1 MQGLSELIGTAIDS
15 LRDTASKVSQELGSS
30 ATQNGLGDTLMSVKD
45 RVLTKVETK
54 FEEQKAG
61 LKSAL
66 KHPDLIK
73 SLLGSESC
81 RLAIK
86 AIGMTFTRI
95 TPNAVLKKA
104 SPEDADIW
112 KQKISSMQL
121 MNDNGMIKN
130 AINSVVKGT
139 FKDSFRVSTEN
150 LSKIKDELT
159 TIQDKLSNP
168 DIGTDEKKQLESES
182 RLLKNLSGKFESR
195 INQKELLRQ
204 GLSGDGM
211 ALTDSLLNMLDNQN
225 TQSAVSVV
233 GTIYQGLQDES
244 TGLKSSL
251 QGILDDKDNP
261 LRRIV
266 AEKVGEKALSGLTLL
281 VSDEGL
287 AIANELVGLGKKDLF
302 MSFLQDPMQMMMDN
316 SEMLMTAGSHLF
328 DHMVDLV
335 NKDSNIPLL
344 TTLSNQKI
352 GAPEIATLREV
363 LPMVKDAAL
372 EHQHGIK
379 PTPGY
384 PSKTAL
390 LTAKVAQLVDQKLVA
405 MGADPTA
412 PEKPLGELVD
422 SFAAQLSKATTMAES
437 LNKSGPVVAAPVSEK
452 YRGTM
457 LGSVLSVKNTAS
469 ALFQNT
475 VTQPIL
481 NKAKGTATMV
491 GAGVV
496 AGKIDKQLAKA
507 GLTAESVSSEVSAPK
522 EKPVKQETEK
532 LSLTLDREKVQSF
545 AVSTASMVFRAL
557 SENPLM
563 IDSGLSAARSFVSDA
578 VDILSQEATPK
589 ERTTALTTLVNDHAE
604 TLGTTLRESG
614 NSLAEKVADLISDSD
629 TLLSSDIV
637 QRSLRKSK
645 LPTDEVISS
654 IGQKIADK
662 VSDKVTGFADKVTTA
677 GSEAMEKVS
686 AKLDKVG
693 VEKTKGEAKSESAGA
708 SKEPKE
714 KKDMTYKVSQDAYD
728 RLGVVSGK
736 VDKPG
741 TAVLRF
747 ISGFVQDGG

>member
-1 MQGLSELIGTAIDS
+1 M
-15 LRDTASKVSQELGSS
+15 
-30 ATQNGLGDTLMSVKD
+30 
-45 RVLTKVETK
+45 
-54 FEEQKAG
+54 
-61 LKSAL
+61 
-66 KHPDLIK
+66 
-73 SLLGSESC
+73 
-81 RLAIK
+81 
-86 AIGMTFTRI
+86 
-95 TPNAVLKKA
+95 
-104 SPEDADIW
+104 
-112 KQKISSMQL
+112 
-121 MNDNGMIKN
+121 
-130 AINSVVKGT
+130 
-139 FKDSFRVSTEN
+139 
-150 LSKIKDELT
+150 
-159 TIQDKLSNP
+159 
-168 DIGTDEKKQLESES
+168 
-182 RLLKNLSGKFESR
+182 
-195 INQKELLRQ
+195 
-204 GLSGDGM
+204 
-211 ALTDSLLNMLDNQN
+211 
-225 TQSAVSVV
+225 
-233 GTIYQGLQDES
+233 
-244 TGLKSSL
+244 
-251 QGILDDKDNP
+251 
-261 LRRIV
+261 
-266 AEKVGEKALSGLTLL
+266 SGLTLL

-287 AIANELVGLGKKDLF
+287 AIANELVGLGKKDLL

-316 SEMLMTAGSHLF
+316 SETLLTAGSNLF
-328 DHMVDLV
+328 EHMVDLV

-372 EHQHGIK
+372 EHKHGIK

-481 NKAKGTATMV
+481 NKAKGAATMV

-507 GLTAESVSSEVSAPK
+507 GLTAESASSEVSAPK

-614 NSLAEKVADLISDSD
+614 NSLAEKVADLISDAD

-645 LPTDEVISS
+645 LPTDAVISS

-677 GSEAMEKVS
+677 GSEAMEKVG